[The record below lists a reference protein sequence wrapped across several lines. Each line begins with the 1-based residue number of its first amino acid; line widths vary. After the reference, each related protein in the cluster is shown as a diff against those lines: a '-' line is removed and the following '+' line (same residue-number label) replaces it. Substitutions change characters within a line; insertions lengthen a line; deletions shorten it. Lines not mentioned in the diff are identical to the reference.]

1 MENKIDQADVN
12 EVQSFLMNIISLQMK
27 ELSFLSFKQLLGE
40 VSTAQTN
47 TAFYIAYSTV
57 WKYSGKEKLILS
69 DKDLQRADEIRKGW
83 VIKDWTTDQACRVL
97 LLLSLSKQEK
107 TIFIKTLN
115 NLAGA
120 ADVSELV
127 ALYLSLALLPYP
139 ELLCDRASEGVRNNM
154 TVVYDA
160 IALNNPFPADYL
172 NENAWNQMVLKGIFN
187 NRPLG
192 QIVHLDKRANE
203 KLATMISSFAHE
215 RWAAGRSVS
224 AEAWRCVAPFIN
236 KELLSDIEKV
246 LEHPNTLEQK
256 AAALACA
263 TSSFPEAKKILNQRA
278 DLKMLI
284 EEKQL
289 SWQILSDELSIF

>member
-1 MENKIDQADVN
+1 MENKTYQADVN
-12 EVQSFLMNIISLQMK
+12 EVQSFLLNIISLQMK
-27 ELSFLSFKQLLGE
+27 ELALLSFKQLLSE
-40 VSTAQTN
+40 ISTAETN
-47 TAFYIAYSTV
+47 TTFYIAYSTV
-57 WKYSGKEKLILS
+57 WKYSGKEKLMLS
-69 DKDLQRADEIRKGW
+69 ENDLKRADEIRKGW
-83 VIKDWTTDQACRVL
+83 VIKDWTTDQACRAL
-97 LLLSLSKQEK
+97 LLLSLSNHEK
-107 TIFIKTLN
+107 TTFVKTLN

-127 ALYLSLALLPYP
+127 ALYLALPLLPYP
-139 ELLCDRASEGVRNNM
+139 ESLCDRAAEGVRNNM

-160 IALNNPFPADYL
+160 IALNNPFPAAYL
-172 NENAWNQMVLKGIFN
+172 NENAWNQLVLKGIFN

-192 QIVHLDKRANE
+192 QIVNLDQRANE
-203 KLATMISSFAHE
+203 KLAGMISSFAHE

-236 KELLSDIEKV
+236 ENFLSDIEKV
-246 LEHPNTLEQK
+246 IEHSNPIEQK

-263 TSSFPEAKKILNQRA
+263 TSSFPEAKKLLNQRA

-289 SWQILSDELSIF
+289 SWQILSEELSNF